1 MDLVSI
7 ENLRYSELYKNIKS
21 VKIVHMMILTSAQL
35 VTHPSFHLFHKPD
48 PAHASEIFDRGERQ
62 RRVLYMFSG
71 IFHLIRAWE
80 FSRSDGDVQNTSQ
93 LRHNLTR
100 ALLWDLFRMISA
112 GLKFYSILYIGVK
125 VS

>member
-48 PAHASEIFDRGERQ
+48 PAHASKIFDRGERQ
-62 RRVLYMFSG
+62 RRVLYIISR
-71 IFHLIRAWE
+71 ISHLIRAWDL
-80 FSRSDGDVQNTSQ
+80 SCGDGDVQKHFAASTQFDSCII
-93 LRHNLTR
+93 
-100 ALLWDLFRMISA
+100 M
-112 GLKFYSILYIGVK
+112 GSILNELGWL
-125 VS
+125 